1 MGQAWP
7 FQNGHT
13 QATETIPVS
22 GMSSS
27 DLRERIFNLIY
38 SKKKTEEA
46 ILHLN
51 TIIKTSPENS
61 QAIALKAYALNKL
74 ANIHREWKY
83 SQQALEYANRALALN
98 PNEDIALTS
107 KGWAL
112 IDLGRASEALP
123 ALQEAIRANPNN
135 EYSWYNLAWAQYL
148 TGDAVA
154 STESI
159 ARALRIS
166 PGNPIIKRGKEM
178 MEKGGVP
185 KHLKAQKP

>member
-1 MGQAWP
+1 MAILRLLKLEGNQP
-7 FQNGHT
+7 PR
-13 QATETIPVS
+13 TIPVS

-38 SKKKTEEA
+38 SQNKTEEA

-51 TIIKTSPENS
+51 TIIKTAPENS
-61 QAIALKAYALNKL
+61 LAIALKAYALNKL

-83 SQQALEYANRALALN
+83 SQKALEYADRALTLN
-98 PNEDIALTS
+98 PNDDLALTS

-112 IDLGRASEALP
+112 IDLGRANEALP
-123 ALQEAIRANPNN
+123 FLQEAVRANPNS

-166 PGNPIIKRGKEM
+166 PGNPIIKQGKEM
-178 MEKGGVP
+178 MEKGEVP
-185 KHLKAQKP
+185 KRLKVQKS

>member
-1 MGQAWP
+1 MAILRLLKLEGNQP
-7 FQNGHT
+7 PR
-13 QATETIPVS
+13 TEPVS

-38 SKKKTEEA
+38 SKNKTEEA

-51 TIIKTSPENS
+51 AIIKTSPENS
-61 QAIALKAYALNKL
+61 LAIALKAYALNKL

-83 SQQALEYANRALALN
+83 SQQALEYADRALALN
-98 PNEDIALTS
+98 PNDDLALTS

-112 IDLGRASEALP
+112 IDLGRANEALP
-123 ALQEAIRANPNN
+123 FLREAVRANPNN

-166 PGNPIIKRGKEM
+166 PGNPIIKQGKEM
-178 MEKGGVP
+178 MEKGEVP
-185 KHLKAQKP
+185 KRLKAQKS